1 MIHDG
6 LERAG
11 TEGLSHSLE
20 SDRQRTNTV
29 YLYLF
34 LSSLLWTNTE
44 NDHTACPKKNKQ
56 NRFNNQTKK
65 NECFEVKRH
74 LIIMLLYSEDH
85 HSHHM
90 NYTREKIAQ
99 HCIYL
104 LH

>member
-44 NDHTACPKKNKQ
+44 NDHTACPKKKP
-56 NRFNNQTKK
+56 
-65 NECFEVKRH
+65 CG
-74 LIIMLLYSEDH
+74 
-85 HSHHM
+85 
-90 NYTREKIAQ
+90 
-99 HCIYL
+99 
-104 LH
+104 